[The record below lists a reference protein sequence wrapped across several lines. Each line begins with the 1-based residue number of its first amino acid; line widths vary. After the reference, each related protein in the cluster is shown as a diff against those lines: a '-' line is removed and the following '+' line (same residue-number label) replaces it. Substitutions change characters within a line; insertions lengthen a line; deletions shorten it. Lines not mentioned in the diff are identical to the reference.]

1 MPFCSCLS
9 FGKWSFFIFR
19 DVLPINEEC
28 RFDELLVRFRRWV
41 GRSGKKKGD
50 LADIKGTR
58 NGGYK
63 SKLANSGYKSKH
75 GCMSKTK
82 ATEAALFIRE
92 NEEILFLAF
101 LGRLFRLCRWSFLL
115 VRCRIELVCDE
126 DDAIVLGALLVN
138 PLIWLEVALDS
149 EHGSLLQLVE

>member
-1 MPFCSCLS
+1 ML
-9 FGKWSFFIFR
+9 
-19 DVLPINEEC
+19 LPINEEC

-41 GRSGKKKGD
+41 GRSVKKKGD

-75 GCMSKTK
+75 GCMNKTK

-92 NEEILFLAF
+92 NEKSYFLPF
-101 LGRLFRLCRWSFLL
+101 LVGFS
-115 VRCRIELVCDE
+115 
-126 DDAIVLGALLVN
+126 
-138 PLIWLEVALDS
+138 
-149 EHGSLLQLVE
+149 GSTVGVSSLSGVG

>member
-1 MPFCSCLS
+1 MTNCWCGFAD
-9 FGKWSFFIFR
+9 GW
-19 DVLPINEEC
+19 
-28 RFDELLVRFRRWV
+28 DEAL
-41 GRSGKKKGD
+41 KKKGD

-75 GCMSKTK
+75 GCMNKTK

-101 LGRLFRLCRWSFLL
+101 LGRLFRLYR
-115 VRCRIELVCDE
+115 
-126 DDAIVLGALLVN
+126 
-138 PLIWLEVALDS
+138 
-149 EHGSLLQLVE
+149 